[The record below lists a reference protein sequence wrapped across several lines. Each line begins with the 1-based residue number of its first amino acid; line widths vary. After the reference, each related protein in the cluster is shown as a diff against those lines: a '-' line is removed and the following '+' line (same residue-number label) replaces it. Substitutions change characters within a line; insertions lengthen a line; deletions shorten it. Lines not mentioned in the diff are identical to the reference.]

1 MPNHTDNRV
10 ILSHEDPK
18 QIDMI
23 YNIMNTEDTP
33 LCQTLIPMPQELEGT
48 EGLSD
53 GPNWYNWRLEN
64 WGTKW
69 DIYDAHCD
77 RIDANQLNISFLS
90 AWSPPDRVFH
100 KLVEM
105 GFEIDARYFDE
116 GWMYIG
122 WFVHEDGQLL
132 DYCESDINLAIATH
146 PELDWEFS
154 ISYMQAEFDYEE
166 QEANTGAIE

>member
-33 LCQTLIPMPQELEGT
+33 LCQTLIPMPKELEGT

-53 GPNWYNWRLEN
+53 GPNWYNWRLSN

-69 DIYDAHCD
+69 DIYEAHCD

-122 WFVHEDGQLL
+122 WFLQEDGQLL
-132 DYCESDINLAIATH
+132 DYCESDIDLAIATH
-146 PELDWEFS
+146 PELDEEFGVTKLN
-154 ISYMQAEFDYEE
+154 QEYEE
-166 QEANTGAIE
+166 EIA

>member
-1 MPNHTDNRV
+1 MPNHTDNRI
-10 ILSHEDPK
+10 ILSHEDPQ

-33 LCQTLIPMPQELEGT
+33 LCQSLIPMPPEEEIASG
-48 EGLSD
+48 
-53 GPNWYNWRLEN
+53 WYDWRLEH

-90 AWSPPDRVFH
+90 AWSPPEKVFH

-105 GFEIDARYFDE
+105 GFEIDARYLDE

-122 WFVHEDGQLL
+122 WFIHEDGQLL
-132 DYCESDINLAIATH
+132 DYCESDIDLAISTH

-154 ISYMQAEFDYEE
+154 ISYIQAEFDYEE